1 MADSESGGATVDV
14 SHYSFRHVCYRG
26 GVTAEWGVY
35 SDTLRTYYLSVGQQM
50 LTVVFW
56 SSYVQIGIYRNN
68 TTALQTI
75 LVRAN
80 SYVYRDFVSDKY
92 FISAVTFG
100 EDEVFNPPFVNM
112 LESTQALSND
122 YVDEY
127 LDYCQVRR
135 MYELSSPVAS
145 TATVTEIRIPYSF
158 LSWRLMDV
166 DNEVYNEDGSLKSG
180 YETQNYMFSDFEN

>member
-1 MADSESGGATVDV
+1 
-14 SHYSFRHVCYRG
+14 
-26 GVTAEWGVY
+26 
-35 SDTLRTYYLSVGQQM
+35 M